1 MSGVTAA
8 ALPDAPLDVVF
19 GALADPTRRA
29 LVQRLVVSGPAS
41 ATVLA
46 SSFPFSRQA
55 VVKHLQ
61 ALETAGLVVAQRVG
75 REVQYRAEPAPMAA
89 AIGWMLD
96 SGAAWDRRIDRLRQR
111 PARGARSATGAN

>member
-1 MSGVTAA
+1 MPGVTTAA
-8 ALPDAPLDVVF
+8 ETAPLDGVF
-19 GALADPTRRA
+19 AALADPTRRA

-46 SSFPFSRQA
+46 AAFPFSRQA

-61 ALETAGLVVAQRVG
+61 ALEAAGLVASQRVG
-75 REVQYRAEPAPMAA
+75 REVQYRADPAPMAA

-96 SGAAWDRRIDRLRQR
+96 SGAAWDRRIDRLRAR
-111 PARGARSATGAN
+111 PERGARSATAAN